1 MNTTD
6 HQAAFHIR
14 TCDTGHYGST
24 KAICRKIVKQG
35 KIIFAPILCFNIEY
49 NYKFM
54 SKIFNTFIKYILMI
68 FLSF

>member
-6 HQAAFHIR
+6 HQAAFHVR

-35 KIIFAPILCFNIEY
+35 KIIFIPIPWFNMKIIINLCRKFLIYLLNI
-49 NYKFM
+49 
-54 SKIFNTFIKYILMI
+54 L
-68 FLSF
+68 

>member
-35 KIIFAPILCFNIEY
+35 KIVFAPTLCFNMNIII
-49 NYKFM
+49 KFYVEN
-54 SKIFNTFIKYILMI
+54 F
-68 FLSF
+68 